1 MPETNSLI
9 KLLSELIKKGILS
22 SEDAK
27 KEILNSLKFQREK
40 LIDKLQIVTQE
51 EFNALKKIVQSHEK
65 QIKIMNKKIKVNKV
79 KKS

>member
-9 KLLSELIKKGILS
+9 KLLSELIKNGILS

-65 QIKIMNKKIKVNKV
+65 QIKMMNKKIKVNKV